1 MSATEHVIRDQYGK
15 EYSVFGPFDG
25 LHEIIAAN
33 RAVGHHW
40 FSEETMGFFN
50 SSLYDGKVYWG
61 RVFISSEADDSH
73 DIPRAY
79 TVRVA
84 DDDGKVATVGRF
96 MQFDSFEDAVKHAQ
110 DLNWLAAGGNP

>member
-15 EYSVFGPFDG
+15 EYSVVGPFDYVDQ
-25 LHEIIAAN
+25 IITAN
-33 RAVGHHW
+33 RAIGHHW
-40 FSEETMGFFN
+40 FSEETMGFFK
-50 SSLYDGKVYWG
+50 SLVPNRVYWG
-61 RVFISSEADDSH
+61 RVFVSSEADEAH
-73 DIPRAY
+73 EIARAY

-110 DLNWLAAGGNP
+110 DLDWLAAGGNP